1 MHPIEHV
8 IYFSGVL
15 LYWIIPIHPL
25 HGLLYMQYV
34 ALAPAHS
41 HVGFDKMIVGKKL
54 QIPNTGDY
62 FHYLHHRYFECN
74 YGGGAVPLDKWFGTF
89 HDSSSESHHAMRVKR
104 RRLHG

>member
-1 MHPIEHV
+1 
-8 IYFSGVL
+8 
-15 LYWIIPIHPL
+15 
-25 HGLLYMQYV
+25 MQYV

-74 YGGGAVPLDKWFGTF
+74 YGGGAVPLDSWFGTF

-104 RRLHG
+104 RHLHG